1 MQTLSQ
7 ALVPHRRSLRR
18 VALIGIFVAAAMLL
32 LWLRQP
38 VGAALI
44 PLIGLLLAKIERR
57 NQYAHALAQQ
67 LAAGQLAEKLEV
79 SSGGWG
85 ELSRAVNGLLQE
97 QRVQQRLRL
106 ALPAPL
112 PQEAM
117 RALLGGTLPTSGKPR
132 MTAVLLVSYAY
143 QALEQAERAETT
155 ASLAWQALACAAQQE
170 AQHHSALLHPCGD
183 AIMLAFGAFE
193 DQSAGQSLRSALATA
208 DTLLRSWCR
217 DGFNVGG
224 PLILSLASGPALA
237 LALPGLGYCV
247 VGAPVEQ
254 AVQLQNLAHRAG
266 RQGLV
271 CSEGVYYAL
280 RNSGSAGWQPTELR
294 IPIPNRSPQI
304 VYGRIERE
312 VNAP

>member
-1 MQTLSQ
+1 MEGLSQ
-7 ALVPHRRSLRR
+7 ALVPHHRYLRR
-18 VALIGIFVAAAMLL
+18 AALIGGLVGAVMLL
-32 LWLRQP
+32 IWLRQP

-44 PLIGLLLAKIERR
+44 PLVGLLLIKIERR
-57 NQYAHALAQQ
+57 NQFAHALAQQ
-67 LAAGQLAEKLEV
+67 LSAGQLAEKLEV
-79 SSGGWG
+79 SPGGWG

-143 QALEQAERAETT
+143 QALEQAERAEPM
-155 ASLAWQALACAAQQE
+155 AALAWQALACAAQQE
-170 AQHHSALLHPCGD
+170 AQRHGALLHPCGD

-193 DQSAGQSLRSALATA
+193 DQSSGQSLRSALATA
-208 DTLLRSWCR
+208 DTLLRSWCA
-217 DGFNVGG
+217 GGATIGG

-254 AVQLQNLAHRAG
+254 AVQLQHLAHRAG

-280 RNSGSAGWQPTELR
+280 RNSSEAGWQPTELR
-294 IPIPNRSPQI
+294 IPFANRSPQI
-304 VYGRIERE
+304 VYGRVERE
-312 VNAP
+312 VSAP

>member
-1 MQTLSQ
+1 MESLSQ
-7 ALVPHRRSLRR
+7 ALVPHHRYLRR
-18 VALIGIFVAAAMLL
+18 AALISGLAAIALL
-32 LWLRQP
+32 VWLHQP

-44 PLIGLLLAKIERR
+44 PLVGLLLRKIERR
-57 NQYAHALAQQ
+57 NQFAHALAQQ
-67 LAAGQLAEKLEV
+67 LAAGELAEKLEV

-132 MTAVLLVSYAY
+132 MTAVLLVSYAH
-143 QALEQAERAETT
+143 QALEQAEHAQTT

-170 AQHHSALLHPCGD
+170 AQRHGALLHPCGD

-193 DQSAGQSLRSALATA
+193 EQSSGQSLRSALATA
-208 DTLLRSWCR
+208 DTLLRSWCP
-217 DGFNVGG
+217 GGSTIGG

-254 AVQLQNLAHRAG
+254 AVQLQHLAQRAG

-280 RNSGSAGWQPTELR
+280 RNAKDAGWQPTELR
-294 IPIPNRSPQI
+294 MPLPNRSPQI
-304 VYGRIERE
+304 VYRRIERE
-312 VNAP
+312 ISTP